1 MKFTKKTERWSN
13 PRWYGRKNKI
23 QFEIAGVEGRYYVLM
38 EGENDFR
45 YNTLQ
50 DDLRFQTLEA
60 AMEYCENYTKPK

>member
-23 QFEIAGVEGRYYVLM
+23 QFTIAGVEGKYYVTLNDD
-38 EGENDFR
+38 NDFR
-45 YNTLQ
+45 YNTLW
-50 DDLRFQTLEA
+50 DDLRFKTLEA